1 MKVRKM
7 SLTRQI
13 LIINILI
20 LMFAAALLGIVSTI
34 RSKASMEQMIR
45 HRMLDIAN
53 TAAACMEG
61 DILEK
66 LTAQDVETPEFEEQL
81 AKLAVFRDHTELEYI
96 YCMSRTG
103 PESFVFTVDADP
115 DEPADFG
122 DPVEVTDALISAG
135 DGQAG
140 VDDKASE
147 DEWGRHYSAYS
158 PVYDSKGQIAGI
170 VGVDFSAE
178 WYDAQIAAQVR
189 IILLLSGLVL
199 VLSIGIVLLV
209 IRKIQNGFTTLNNKI
224 CSVAD
229 GSGDL
234 TKRIELTSGDEFEVI
249 SDNMNT
255 FIGQIREI
263 VSGVKESAQGAVAS
277 SKELSELA
285 QKATGTMDTLSEAID
300 GVSTGAAR
308 QAADVADA
316 SGHIQ
321 NIVNR
326 LEEMSGTIN
335 VGKEAT
341 TSMSRN
347 SNQVSES
354 FEVLIRAIQDSMQ
367 ELERVTK
374 EISAVGA
381 AVDEV
386 ITAADVINAI
396 ANQTNLL
403 SLNASIEAARAG
415 EAGRGFAVVAE
426 EIGKLAIQ
434 SNDSAASIKT
444 IMDDLKDQTGKA
456 IGLVTELN
464 SVMAEQENTS
474 RDSREYLSTL
484 FSDIERTKE
493 NFEVI
498 RMNASGIKDAC
509 DTLNHTIESL
519 SAISEQNAASAEV
532 TADSFAEITQIIDNV
547 SERAESIRIQSDGL
561 GDMVGS
567 YHV

>member
-1 MKVRKM
+1 M
-7 SLTRQI
+7 
-13 LIINILI
+13 
-20 LMFAAALLGIVSTI
+20 
-34 RSKASMEQMIR
+34 
-45 HRMLDIAN
+45 
-53 TAAACMEG
+53 
-61 DILEK
+61 
-66 LTAQDVETPEFEEQL
+66 
-81 AKLAVFRDHTELEYI
+81 
-96 YCMSRTG
+96 
-103 PESFVFTVDADP
+103 AD
-115 DEPADFG
+115 
-122 DPVEVTDALISAG
+122 
-135 DGQAG
+135 
-140 VDDKASE
+140 
-147 DEWGRHYSAYS
+147 
-158 PVYDSKGQIAGI
+158 
-170 VGVDFSAE
+170 
-178 WYDAQIAAQVR
+178 
-189 IILLLSGLVL
+189 
-199 VLSIGIVLLV
+199 
-209 IRKIQNGFTTLNNKI
+209 
-224 CSVAD
+224 
-229 GSGDL
+229 
-234 TKRIELTSGDEFEVI
+234 
-249 SDNMNT
+249 
-255 FIGQIREI
+255 
-263 VSGVKESAQGAVAS
+263 
-277 SKELSELA
+277 
-285 QKATGTMDTLSEAID
+285 
-300 GVSTGAAR
+300 
-308 QAADVADA
+308 
-316 SGHIQ
+316 
-321 NIVNR
+321 
-326 LEEMSGTIN
+326 TIN
-335 VGKEAT
+335 VGEEAT
-341 TSMSRN
+341 TNMSRN

-354 FEVLIRAIQDSMQ
+354 FEVLIRAIQDSML